1 MIIFLYG
8 EDDFRAKKK
17 IRELKDKFLR
27 EVDKSGGSI
36 EYVDG
41 KTANLKE
48 INEKAATASLLA
60 SKRMII
66 IEDIFSNRDKDLLPE
81 LAEYFKAKEK
91 NKWDNIVVFCDNSIK
106 SKRKMGGEEIVKADS
121 EGRDKPLGKKE
132 KELFIFLSKQKFV
145 QEFKKLNNS
154 DLSVW
159 IKKEVEARGGA
170 ISIRAIQ
177 VLIGLVGYDLW
188 QIDREIDKLINFKYG
203 EISKITFPLVEAGE
217 KKSPLERGAEPC
229 EAGWVGGRG
238 GNKEFPS
245 PGGVPSPARRG
256 GIPSIIEPEDVE
268 KLVKGNFDDNIFAL
282 TDAIGARN
290 KALAAKLL
298 EEQFELGANE
308 IYLLTMIT
316 RQIKIIL
323 QVRQALDLGQSS
335 RQMIAELKLNPY
347 VAQKAIEQARH
358 FSLNGLKIIFD
369 KLVEIDYK
377 IKTGQG
383 EAAVLLDLLLAKI

>member
-8 EDDFRAKKK
+8 EDGFRAKKK

-41 KTANLKE
+41 KTADLQE

-66 IEDIFSNRDKDLLPE
+66 IEDIFSNKNKDLLPE
-81 LAEYFKAKEK
+81 VAEYFQAKEK
-91 NKWDNIVVFCDNSIK
+91 NKWENIVVFSDSSIK
-106 SKRKMGGEEIVKADS
+106 TKRKMGGEEIVKADA

-132 KELFIFLSKQKFV
+132 QQLFAFLNKQKFV
-145 QEFKKLNNS
+145 QEFKKFNNS
-154 DLSVW
+154 ELSAW
-159 IKKEVEARGGA
+159 IKREVEARGGA
-170 ISIRAIQ
+170 ISSRATEI
-177 VLIGLVGYDLW
+177 LIGLVGYDLW
-188 QIDREIDKLINFKYG
+188 QIDREIDKLINYKDG
-203 EISKITFPLVEAGE
+203 G
-217 KKSPLERGAEPC
+217 KKSPLERGGQPLA
-229 EAGWVGGRG
+229 GRG
-238 GNKEFPS
+238 VLDSVAEKLT
-245 PGGVPSPARRG
+245 
-256 GIPSIIEPEDVE
+256 IEPEDVE

-290 KALAAKLL
+290 KALAVKLL

-316 RQIKIIL
+316 RQIKIIM

-335 RQMIAELKLNPY
+335 RQIISELKLNPY
-347 VAQKAIEQARH
+347 VVQKAIEQARH
-358 FSLNGLKIIFD
+358 FSLEALKIIFS
-369 KLVEIDYK
+369 KLVEIDFK
-377 IKTGQG
+377 IKSGQG
-383 EAAVLLDLLLAKI
+383 EPAELLDILLAKL

>member
-36 EYVDG
+36 EDVEG
-41 KTANLKE
+41 KTADLKE

-60 SKRMII
+60 SKRMIV
-66 IEDIFSNRDKDLLPE
+66 IENIFSNKNKDLLPE
-81 LAEYFKAKEK
+81 AAEYFRAKEK
-91 NKWDNIVVFCDNSIK
+91 NKWDNIVIFCDNSIK
-106 SKRKMGGEEIVKADS
+106 AKRKMGGEEIVKLDAD
-121 EGRDKPLGKKE
+121 GRDKPLGKKE
-132 KELFIFLSKQKFV
+132 KELFSFLAKQKFV

-154 DLSVW
+154 ELSAWV
-159 IKKEVEARGGA
+159 KKEVEARGGE
-170 ISIRAIQ
+170 ISGRAIQ
-177 VLIGLVGYDLW
+177 VLVGLVGYDLW
-188 QIDREIDKLINFKYG
+188 QIDREIDKLINFK
-203 EISKITFPLVEAGE
+203 AGE
-217 KKSPLERGAEPC
+217 NPQLFSSEDKNNLAADLTVTHPVSRGASH
-229 EAGWVGGRG
+229 
-238 GNKEFPS
+238 PS
-245 PGGVPSPARRG
+245 REGTL
-256 GIPSIIEPEDVE
+256 IIEPEDVE

-290 KALAAKLL
+290 KALAIKLL

-308 IYLLTMIT
+308 IYLLMMIT

-335 RQMIAELKLNPY
+335 RAIISELKLNPY
-347 VAQKAIEQARH
+347 VVQKAIEQARN
-358 FSLNGLKIIFD
+358 FSLNALKIIFD

-377 IKTGQG
+377 IKSGLG
-383 EAAVLLDLLLAKI
+383 ESHVLLNLLIGKL

>member
-17 IRELKDKFLR
+17 VRELKDKFLR

-41 KTANLKE
+41 KTADLKQ

-66 IEDIFSNRDKDLLPE
+66 IEDVFSNRNKELLPE
-81 LAEYFKAKEK
+81 VAEYFKSKEK
-91 NKWDNIVVFCDNSIK
+91 NKWDNIAVFCDNSIK
-106 SKRKMGGEEIVKADS
+106 SKRKMGGMEIVKADA

-132 KELFIFLSKQKFV
+132 KELFDFLSKQKFA

-154 DLSVW
+154 ELSDW

-170 ISIRAIQ
+170 ISSRAVQ

-188 QIDREIDKLINFKYG
+188 QIDREIDKLISFKDG
-203 EISKITFPLVEAGE
+203 GQPALTAG
-217 KKSPLERGAEPC
+217 GA
-229 EAGWVGGRG
+229 
-238 GNKEFPS
+238 
-245 PGGVPSPARRG
+245 PA
-256 GIPSIIEPEDVE
+256 IIEENDVE

-282 TDAIGARN
+282 TDAIGARD
-290 KALAAKLL
+290 KSLAAKLL

-316 RQIKIIL
+316 RQVKIIL
-323 QVRQALDLGQSS
+323 QVRQALDSGLSS
-335 RQMIAELKLNPY
+335 RAIIAELKINPY
-347 VAQKAIEQARH
+347 VAQKAIEQARN
-358 FSLNGLKIIFD
+358 FSLGALKIIFD
-369 KLVEIDYK
+369 KLVEMDYK
-377 IKTGQG
+377 IKSGQG
-383 EAAVLLDLLLAKI
+383 DPTTLLDLLISKF